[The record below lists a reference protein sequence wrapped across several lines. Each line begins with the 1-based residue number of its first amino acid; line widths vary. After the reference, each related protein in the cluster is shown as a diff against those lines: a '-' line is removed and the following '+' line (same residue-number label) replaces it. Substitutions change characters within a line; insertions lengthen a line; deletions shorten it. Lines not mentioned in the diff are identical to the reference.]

1 MISITLITVGTLK
14 EDYLKDAIAEYKKR
28 LSQYAR
34 VEEVNLKEERIVNE
48 DNRAEIE
55 KALSTEGDKII
66 AAIPKDSAKIA
77 MCVEGKQYDSPALA
91 SLIGKLGDEKGRITL
106 IIGSSHGLV
115 EKVKKECDIR
125 LSLSALTFP
134 HQLMRVILF
143 EALYRSF
150 TILAGKRYH
159 K

>member
-1 MISITLITVGTLK
+1 MIGVTLITVGTLK
-14 EDYLKDAIAEYKKR
+14 EDYLKDAISEYKKR
-28 LSQYAR
+28 LSQYAK
-34 VEEVNLKEERIVNE
+34 VDEINIKEERIVNE

-55 KALSTEGDKII
+55 RALALEGERII
-66 AAIPKDSAKIA
+66 SAIPKSSAKIA

-91 SLIGKLGDEKGRITL
+91 SLIERLGDEKGRITL
-106 IIGSSHGLV
+106 IIGSSHGLS
-115 EKVKKECDIR
+115 ERVKKECNIR

-134 HQLMRVILF
+134 HQLMRVILL